1 MASVLRFFMPLAG
14 SNAVASVPED
24 EDWTSLA
31 TTAWW
36 LVGGVMEVQEILD
49 NEYAEIRVE
58 IGIKT
63 DVKIRNNRPDMF
75 ILDKKKNKITLIKV
89 GITFQDLLQI
99 VETEKL
105 GNMTRNTNKYD
116 GNIEFIEYKKIV
128 KAISFARLRGL
139 LSEPNT
145 EESWVRASMSVI
157 IRAYMLW
164 HQHPFETSD

>member
-1 MASVLRFFMPLAG
+1 MTVTESSIECNTISRLTSRMASVLRFVMLLAG

-24 EDWTSLA
+24 EGMVSPKQTGL
-31 TTAWW
+31 

-89 GITFQDLLQI
+89 GITFQDLLKI

-105 GNMTRNTNKYD
+105 GNM
-116 GNIEFIEYKKIV
+116 V
-128 KAISFARLRGL
+128 CQ
-139 LSEPNT
+139 P
-145 EESWVRASMSVI
+145 MS
-157 IRAYMLW
+157 
-164 HQHPFETSD
+164 